1 MNEHDMGPFRPN
13 LVVQVVLFHESL
25 EDAAA
30 VLAAIEPKRMGREL
44 LSDEAR
50 RVCWQ
55 PWCTGS
61 S

>member
-1 MNEHDMGPFRPN
+1 MDPFRPN